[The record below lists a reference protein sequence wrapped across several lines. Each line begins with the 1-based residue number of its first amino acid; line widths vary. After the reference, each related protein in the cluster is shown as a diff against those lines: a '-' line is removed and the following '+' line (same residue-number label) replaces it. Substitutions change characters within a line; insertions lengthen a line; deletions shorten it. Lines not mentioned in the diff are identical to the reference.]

1 MRYIFFVSHLLDAA
15 ARIPN
20 AYEPIPGIVTGGQPE
35 PDDIA
40 ALKRA
45 GCDVI
50 LDLREPMEPRLFSAR
65 EVVVEIGLEYINI
78 PVSHGPLPDGAFDA
92 VRDTVR
98 ALAGKRRAFV
108 HCASGNR
115 VGVMLLPYLI
125 LDQGMNTEDA
135 VTQAMRIG
143 MRNAGLMEEALEY
156 VKRHA
161 G

>member
-20 AYEPIPGIVTGGQPE
+20 AYEPIPGIVTGGQPAR
-35 PDDIA
+35 DDIV

-50 LDLREPMEPRLFSAR
+50 LDIREPMEPQPFRAR
-65 EVVVEIGLEYINI
+65 ETVTAAGLEYINI
-78 PVSHGPLPDGAFDA
+78 PVSHGPLGDGTFDA

-98 ALAGKRRAFV
+98 ALAGKKRVYFY
-108 HCASGNR
+108 CASGNR
-115 VGVMLLPYLI
+115 VGVTLLPYLI
-125 LDQGMNTEDA
+125 LDQGMTTEVA

-156 VKRHA
+156 VRRHLT
-161 G
+161 